1 MKRINWS
8 SYLIDP
14 KKESVGVYVSIVST
28 RIPFKGTSKE
38 YIGDDV
44 VEIQQ
49 SVRRALI
56 GCMYSLLLAIF
67 KTNTIQVASN

>member
-1 MKRINWS
+1 VATKRVNWS
-8 SYLIDP
+8 SYLVDI
-14 KKESVGVYVSIVST
+14 KKESVGVFVSIVST

-49 SVRRALI
+49 SVRRAIL
-56 GCMYSLLLAIF
+56 GCA
-67 KTNTIQVASN
+67 

>member
-14 KKESVGVYVSIVST
+14 KKESVGVYVSVVST

-44 VEIQQ
+44 IEIQQ

-56 GCMYSLLLAIF
+56 GCTYYTCISEITKL
-67 KTNTIQVASN
+67 NSS